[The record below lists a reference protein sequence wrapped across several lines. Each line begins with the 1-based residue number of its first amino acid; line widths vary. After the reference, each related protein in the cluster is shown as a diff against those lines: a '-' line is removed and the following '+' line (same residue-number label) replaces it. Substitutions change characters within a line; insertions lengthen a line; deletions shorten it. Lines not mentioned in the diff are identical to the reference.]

1 MRHHR
6 SIGAIIATFTVL
18 ALAYL
23 LALHLPLYEKMAA
36 PLLLRST
43 SSTISRLLPR
53 FNRLSAPLLRPA
65 TTSTFSLQHPL
76 NPTTTT
82 PRPFTSTMSP
92 SSAETMSFKD
102 AIHLRRSIYAL
113 NKQSPIADTKIEEI
127 VRTALKEVPS
137 SFNSQSTRL
146 VVLLKDDHDKFWDIV
161 RDILKAHVPED
172 KWEHTGNRIKGFRG
186 GYGTILFY
194 EDPEPIKA
202 LQTKLPTYADKFP
215 TWSEHT
221 SAMHQ
226 YMLWTAL
233 EAEGFGCNL
242 QHYNPL
248 PDQKASAEWKIPLE
262 WSLKA
267 QLVFGGVEEGAREA
281 LKAKDEVPMAE
292 RLFVHGASS

>member
-1 MRHHR
+1 MAE
-6 SIGAIIATFTVL
+6 SAIVFGSHTFSQ
-18 ALAYL
+18 AYEIIPKFCL
-23 LALHLPLYEKMAA
+23 TP
-36 PLLLRST
+36 RST
-43 SSTISRLLPR
+43 T
-53 FNRLSAPLLRPA
+53 APLLRPA
-65 TTSTFSLQHPL
+65 TPSTSPSQHPI

-82 PRPFTSTMSP
+82 TSRPFTSTMSTP

-113 NKQSPIADTKIEEI
+113 NKQSPIADTTIEEI

-172 KWEHTGNRIKGFRG
+172 KWEYTGNRTKGFRG

-281 LKAKDEVPMAE
+281 LKVKDEVPMAE

>member
-1 MRHHR
+1 
-6 SIGAIIATFTVL
+6 
-18 ALAYL
+18 
-23 LALHLPLYEKMAA
+23 
-36 PLLLRST
+36 
-43 SSTISRLLPR
+43 
-53 FNRLSAPLLRPA
+53 
-65 TTSTFSLQHPL
+65 
-76 NPTTTT
+76 
-82 PRPFTSTMSP
+82 MSP
-92 SSAETMSFKD
+92 SSETMSFKD

-233 EAEGFGCNL
+233 EAEGLGCNL

-267 QLVFGGVEEGAREA
+267 QLVFGGVEEGPREA
-281 LKAKDEVPMAE
+281 LKGKDEVPMGE
-292 RLFVHGASS
+292 RLFVHGAS

>member
-1 MRHHR
+1 
-6 SIGAIIATFTVL
+6 
-18 ALAYL
+18 
-23 LALHLPLYEKMAA
+23 MAA

-43 SSTISRLLPR
+43 SSSIFRLVPR
-53 FNRLSAPLLRPA
+53 FNRLSAPLRRPA
-65 TTSTFSLQHPL
+65 TTSISA
-76 NPTTTT
+76 
-82 PRPFTSTMSP
+82 RPFTSTMSP
-92 SSAETMSFKD
+92 SSSETMSFKD

-194 EDPEPIKA
+194 EDPEPIKG

-226 YMLWTAL
+226 YVLWTAL

-281 LKAKDEVPMAE
+281 LKAKDEVPMGE

>member
-23 LALHLPLYEKMAA
+23 IALHLPLYEKMAG

-43 SSTISRLLPR
+43 SSAISRLLPR
-53 FNRLSAPLLRPA
+53 SSRLSAPLLRPA
-65 TTSTFSLQHPL
+65 TTSTSS
-76 NPTTTT
+76 
-82 PRPFTSTMSP
+82 RPFSSTMSP
-92 SSAETMSFKD
+92 SSSETMSFKD

-186 GYGTILFY
+186 GYGTVSAFS
-194 EDPEPIKA
+194 
-202 LQTKLPTYADKFP
+202 TYP
-215 TWSEHT
+215 
-221 SAMHQ
+221 
-226 YMLWTAL
+226 
-233 EAEGFGCNL
+233 
-242 QHYNPL
+242 PL
-248 PDQKASAEWKIPLE
+248 CSH
-262 WSLKA
+262 
-267 QLVFGGVEEGAREA
+267 
-281 LKAKDEVPMAE
+281 
-292 RLFVHGASS
+292 HGAANSLRK

>member
-23 LALHLPLYEKMAA
+23 IALHLPLYEKMAG

-43 SSTISRLLPR
+43 SSAISRLLPR
-53 FNRLSAPLLRPA
+53 SSRLSAPLLRPA
-65 TTSTFSLQHPL
+65 TTSTSS
-76 NPTTTT
+76 
-82 PRPFTSTMSP
+82 RPFSSTMSP
-92 SSAETMSFKD
+92 SSSETMSFKD

-233 EAEGFGCNL
+233 EAEGLGCNL

-267 QLVFGGVEEGAREA
+267 QLVFGGVEEGAREG
-281 LKAKDEVPMAE
+281 LKGKDEVPME
-292 RLFVHGASS
+292 KRLFVHGASS